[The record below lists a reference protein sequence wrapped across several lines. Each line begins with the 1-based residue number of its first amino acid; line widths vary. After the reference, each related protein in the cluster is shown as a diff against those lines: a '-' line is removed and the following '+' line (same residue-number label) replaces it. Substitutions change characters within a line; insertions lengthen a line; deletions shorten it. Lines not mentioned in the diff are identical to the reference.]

1 LELIL
6 DGVSRSFGGQP
17 ILRQFS
23 LGLHGGVTGI
33 LGPNGAGK
41 TTLMRILAG
50 LLAPD
55 EGTLQVNG
63 LQGEAAL
70 AVIRREIGYLPQSLE
85 LPRHLTP
92 RVVLRYIA
100 GLRRMRVY
108 DDAIMK
114 LLTEVGLEMMA
125 DKPLAQL
132 SDGQRRLV
140 AVAQAFMGLP
150 KLILLDEFSAGLDVE
165 EKEAVIRL
173 IHKVECGSLVVITSN
188 LPTEVEKI
196 AQRLIVL
203 RNGVIQFTGT
213 AAELLSQAR
222 GMVWEVRLPS
232 NEANS
237 VIERF
242 RVSRI
247 SHEKENVVLRI
258 LGDTPDL
265 EGAQSVPP
273 TLEDAYL
280 FLMGNAIKH

>member
-1 LELIL
+1 MELIL

-70 AVIRREIGYLPQSLE
+70 AVIRREMGYLPQSLE

-108 DDAIMK
+108 GRCHH
-114 LLTEVGLEMMA
+114 E
-125 DKPLAQL
+125 
-132 SDGQRRLV
+132 
-140 AVAQAFMGLP
+140 
-150 KLILLDEFSAGLDVE
+150 
-165 EKEAVIRL
+165 
-173 IHKVECGSLVVITSN
+173 
-188 LPTEVEKI
+188 I
-196 AQRLIVL
+196 A
-203 RNGVIQFTGT
+203 
-213 AAELLSQAR
+213 
-222 GMVWEVRLPS
+222 
-232 NEANS
+232 
-237 VIERF
+237 
-242 RVSRI
+242 
-247 SHEKENVVLRI
+247 H
-258 LGDTPDL
+258 
-265 EGAQSVPP
+265 
-273 TLEDAYL
+273 
-280 FLMGNAIKH
+280 